1 MRGRRVGDHFSDGLS
16 CAAERERGEGMEGV
30 RGRQREVWEMCV
42 HLLHVLRVD
51 YLSIRERLVPRQR
64 PLASGHVQQ
73 RDFVHVERNDGEELS
88 E

>member
-1 MRGRRVGDHFSDGLS
+1 M
-16 CAAERERGEGMEGV
+16 
-30 RGRQREVWEMCV
+30 EMCV

-73 RDFVHVERNDGEELS
+73 RDFVHVERNNGEELS

>member
-1 MRGRRVGDHFSDGLS
+1 MVCRLPP
-16 CAAERERGEGMEGV
+16 RERRGGEGMEGV

-73 RDFVHVERNDGEELS
+73 RDFVHVELDGEELS

>member
-16 CAAERERGEGMEGV
+16 CAAERKGGGNGGGW
-30 RGRQREVWEMCV
+30 GRQREVWEMCV

-73 RDFVHVERNDGEELS
+73 RDFVHVERNNGEELS